1 MYGQQALMAEYTQMN
16 RDMLR
21 MGKLILEIV
30 KAIDLLQENVERL
43 DISWSGEANT
53 QFMLAFYEDFNKM
66 RNITEDMLKQKKLL
80 RSVISEY
87 QKAELFVQERVK
99 EIRI

>member
-1 MYGQQALMAEYTQMN
+1 MMN
-16 RDMLR
+16 RDMVR

-30 KAIDLLQENVERL
+30 KAIDVLQENVERL

-66 RNITEDMLKQKKLL
+66 RNITEDMLRQKKLL
-80 RSVISEY
+80 RNAIDEY
-87 QKAELFVQERVK
+87 QKAELSVREKVK